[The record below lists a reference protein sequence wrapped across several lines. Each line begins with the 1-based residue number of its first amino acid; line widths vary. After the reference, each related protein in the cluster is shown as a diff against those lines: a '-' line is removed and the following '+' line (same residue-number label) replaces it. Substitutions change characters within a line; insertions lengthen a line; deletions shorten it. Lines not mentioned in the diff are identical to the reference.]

1 MTNYSIEQFSKI
13 TNIPKINLRTWENRY
28 SYLIPQR
35 TKTKIRVYNDELLVR
50 GIVTKLLLENGHKI
64 SKVSK
69 MTDTELNTALDL
81 LENSENQNI
90 KIKYYLSNFI
100 ISGINFDE
108 YKFNTLFNNAL
119 KEFDFVTFY
128 KTIILPLLKRVGI
141 LWLTNKMS
149 PSQEHFISELIK
161 QKLYVLIDQTSAN
174 TPTKEKWLLF
184 LPENEFHEI
193 GLLFAKYILS
203 LNEHYV
209 IYLGDN
215 LPVNTITGVTEKHK
229 IDNVLLFLHSNQ
241 SIKMSETHLQKCMNI
256 LPDSQIYVVT
266 SNSKL
271 NLDKLNSS
279 KTHLIHDLD
288 DFIELLDNSN

>member
-35 TKTKIRVYNDELLVR
+35 TKTKIRVYDDELLVR
-50 GIVTKLLLENGHKI
+50 GIITKLLLENGHKI

-81 LENSENQNI
+81 IENSENQNI

-161 QKLYVLIDQTSAN
+161 QKLYVLIDQISAN

-203 LNEHYV
+203 LKEHYV

-215 LPVNTITGVTEKHK
+215 LPINTLTGVTEKHK

-271 NLDKLNSS
+271 NLDKPNSS
-279 KTHLIHDLD
+279 KVHLIHDLD
-288 DFIELLDNSN
+288 GFIQLLDNSN